1 MQWEK
6 QRRGAVGETTWSG
19 VDNHVRKKLLKRM
32 NEQRIGQ
39 DVTQENKQQTTRNE
53 KSIYEI
59 IFIEI

>member
-1 MQWEK
+1 M
-6 QRRGAVGETTWSG
+6 GETTWSG
-19 VDNHVRKKLLKRM
+19 VDNHVRKKQLKRM